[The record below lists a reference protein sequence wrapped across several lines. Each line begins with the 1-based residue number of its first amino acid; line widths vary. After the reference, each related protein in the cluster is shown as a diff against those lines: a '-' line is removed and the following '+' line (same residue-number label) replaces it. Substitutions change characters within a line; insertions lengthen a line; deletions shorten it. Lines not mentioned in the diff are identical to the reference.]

1 MHISPEAV
9 IFWIVVT
16 LLVIYVTIS
25 IVMFIRDGIKAKKEG
40 RKRKAVFIVMFII
53 AIILTVIAL
62 AFAALIG
69 LLAMAIM
76 RGM

>member
-40 RKRKAVFIVMFII
+40 RKRKAVFIVMLII
-53 AIILTVIAL
+53 AIIITLIAL

>member
-40 RKRKAVFIVMFII
+40 RKRKVVFIVMLII